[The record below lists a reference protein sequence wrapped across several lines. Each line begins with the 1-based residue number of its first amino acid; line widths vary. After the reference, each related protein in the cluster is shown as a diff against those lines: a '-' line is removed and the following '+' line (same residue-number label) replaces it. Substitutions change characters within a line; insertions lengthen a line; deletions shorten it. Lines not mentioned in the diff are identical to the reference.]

1 MGATR
6 PPLLVNLFGL
16 AAIRLPLAIFL
27 AWPEIIL
34 PAGLGTVAGCG
45 MGARGAWLAM
55 AVDLTIRG
63 LAMLVIFSRSGWTR
77 VRACRAARR
86 LGLAWPCGLTTLHSC

>member
-77 VRACRAARR
+77 VRA
-86 LGLAWPCGLTTLHSC
+86 